1 LAVSGAVSLI
11 SLVLRSEIA
20 ISLTSPLIS
29 LVLRGGGGG
38 GGGGA
43 FLLMSL
49 G

>member
-20 ISLTSPLIS
+20 ISLTTPLIS